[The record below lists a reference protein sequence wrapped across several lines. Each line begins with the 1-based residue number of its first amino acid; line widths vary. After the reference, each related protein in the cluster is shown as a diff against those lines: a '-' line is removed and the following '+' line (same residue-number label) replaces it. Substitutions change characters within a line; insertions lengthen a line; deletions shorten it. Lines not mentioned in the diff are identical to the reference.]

1 MPRPKKET
9 EAGKLATQKW
19 RETMTRKY
27 GSPSQKMAEVGRI
40 GGTNGRGPNY
50 KGGFAAD
57 RDKAR
62 IAGAKGGSISRRTS
76 KYEKEMNARLPEIK
90 AELAKPYYEINIKA
104 LSRRLEIP
112 YSSLAYY
119 IKKRKREQVQYSIVE
134 QKFDVMMGLIKDL
147 PRADYN
153 RLKDAMDLGWSA
165 YQKIRNVKTLEEKEL
180 EDIVDSEAVL
190 SKLNNEEK

>member
-1 MPRPKKET
+1 M
-9 EAGKLATQKW
+9 KL
-19 RETMTRKY
+19 
-27 GSPSQKMAEVGRI
+27 
-40 GGTNGRGPNY
+40 
-50 KGGFAAD
+50 F
-57 RDKAR
+57 
-62 IAGAKGGSISRRTS
+62 
-76 KYEKEMNARLPEIK
+76 
-90 AELAKPYYEINIKA
+90 
-104 LSRRLEIP
+104 
-112 YSSLAYY
+112 
-119 IKKRKREQVQYSIVE
+119 RKREQVQYSIVE